1 MKSLLRSDS
10 LRSSNLSVSFYSFL
24 RSALHRVPPI
34 TAGVWLLWP
43 RLTSA
48 HSHHK
53 LLHDAL
59 AITKPRRGVLRF
71 RSSNL
76 HSFNTDRPMSRSPQ
90 IRTWSLLTQPPHLLY
105 PSSHRILL
113 CCANSSRGSEPYMR
127 FLSVGSS
134 VCSGLPSD
142 IPSRVCPC
150 LSLVVNGI
158 SKLQEH
164 GLFAVCWLVSR
175 QCRMIGSNIMKASGF
190 PTGDLHPI
198 RSRPCGAYTS
208 RSRGR
213 AVTVH
218 LTTDIVWVVLS
229 F

>member
-1 MKSLLRSDS
+1 M
-10 LRSSNLSVSFYSFL
+10 
-24 RSALHRVPPI
+24 
-34 TAGVWLLWP
+34 
-43 RLTSA
+43 
-48 HSHHK
+48 
-53 LLHDAL
+53 
-59 AITKPRRGVLRF
+59 
-71 RSSNL
+71 
-76 HSFNTDRPMSRSPQ
+76 
-90 IRTWSLLTQPPHLLY
+90 TQPPHLLY

-198 RSRPCGAYTS
+198 RSRPCWAYTKELTS
-208 RSRGR
+208 SNTLVQSFCNWAKRSFFSS
-213 AVTVH
+213 VS
-218 LTTDIVWVVLS
+218 LFI
-229 F
+229 